1 MESSYEGTGTTVESS
16 RSAALSPGINRQ
28 GNRRPS
34 LCHPDRSVAKWRD
47 LQFREPLV
55 EMFFSQG
62 MYSDLVTCRPLTSL
76 LLAASLL
83 VGCRSKAPEPEAS
96 QPASSDAA
104 SPAGDTA
111 AVPDGRPVIVAFGDS
126 LTAGFGADPG
136 DSYPDYLEKD
146 LNANGYRYQVINQGI
161 SGNTTKD
168 GVDRLQD
175 ALHLKPFLVI
185 VAFGGNDGLRGLPI
199 ASTRENLDRIV
210 STLLDSGAKVVL
222 GGITLPPN
230 YGPDYIR
237 QFNQTY
243 ALLAARYH
251 VPMLPFLLKDV
262 YGVPGG
268 MQADGIHATDQG
280 NAQVAKN
287 LLPLIEPLL
296 KK

>member
-1 MESSYEGTGTTVESS
+1 MTF
-16 RSAALSPGINRQ
+16 
-28 GNRRPS
+28 RR
-34 LCHPDRSVAKWRD
+34 V
-47 LQFREPLV
+47 FGLV
-55 EMFFSQG
+55 F
-62 MYSDLVTCRPLTSL
+62 
-76 LLAASLL
+76 AASLL
-83 VGCRSKAPEPEAS
+83 AGCRSKAPEATPSPEPS
-96 QPASSDAA
+96 VPATAPANDAA
-104 SPAGDTA
+104 A
-111 AVPDGRPVIVAFGDS
+111 PDGRPVIVAFGDS
-126 LTAGFGADPG
+126 LTAGYGADPG
-136 DSYPDYLEKD
+136 DSYPDYLQKD
-146 LNANGYRYQVINQGI
+146 LEARGYHYQVVNQGI

-175 ALHLKPFLVI
+175 ALSLKPVVVI

-199 ASTRENLDRIV
+199 ASTRENLDRII
-210 STLLDSGAKVVL
+210 STILQSGAKVVL

-243 ALLAARYH
+243 ALLAAKYH
-251 VPMLPFLLKDV
+251 VPMLPFLLKNV
-262 YGVPGG
+262 YGVDGD

>member
-1 MESSYEGTGTTVESS
+1 MMT
-16 RSAALSPGINRQ
+16 A
-28 GNRRPS
+28 
-34 LCHPDRSVAKWRD
+34 
-47 LQFREPLV
+47 
-55 EMFFSQG
+55 
-62 MYSDLVTCRPLTSL
+62 
-76 LLAASLL
+76 
-83 VGCRSKAPEPEAS
+83 CRSKTQEPASPQPEAS
-96 QPASSDAA
+96 ETS
-104 SPAGDTA
+104 SPAADTA
-111 AVPDGRPVIVAFGDS
+111 APAPDGRPVIVAFGDS
-126 LTAGFGADPG
+126 LTAGFGADTG

-146 LNANGYRYQVINQGI
+146 LNAMGYRYQVINEGV
-161 SGNTTKD
+161 SGNTSKD
-168 GVDRLQD
+168 GVDRLPEV
-175 ALHLKPFLVI
+175 LRLKPVMVI

-243 ALLAARYH
+243 ALLAAKYH
-251 VPMLPFLLKDV
+251 VPMLPFLLKNV

-287 LLPLIEPLL
+287 LLPLIVPAL